1 MKREKKADEK
11 GMRHI
16 ISILMENEAGALSRV
31 AGLFS
36 ARGYN
41 IESLT
46 VAPTEDVTL
55 SRMTVVTRGSDEI
68 IEQITKQLNKLVDV
82 VKLVDLTEGPHIE
95 REMLMIKVRTSSSDS
110 REEVKRL
117 ADIFRGRIIDV
128 TATSYTIELTGAGD
142 KLDAFINAFEKTP
155 ILETVRSGVSGISR
169 GAKNLHI

>member
-1 MKREKKADEK
+1 
-11 GMRHI
+11 MRHI

-46 VAPTEDVTL
+46 VAATEDESL
-55 SRMTVVTRGSDEI
+55 SRMTLVTRGTDEV
-68 IEQITKQLNKLVDV
+68 IEQITKQLNKLIDV
-82 VKLVDLTEGPHIE
+82 VKLMDMHEGPHIE
-95 REMLMIKVRTSSSDS
+95 REMMLIKVRAAGPA

-128 TATSYTIELTGAGD
+128 SDTTYTIEVTGTSE
-142 KLDAFINAFEKTP
+142 KLDAFVGAITRTDIIEV
-155 ILETVRSGVSGISR
+155 VRSGVTGIAR
-169 GAKNLHI
+169 GERALHL